1 MKFKPRKS
9 NICILN
15 SEKQTVTGGKLYF
28 TPKFISSTNVFEGL
42 EWDGWIWYAERAK
55 VDFRASE
62 LHHIKLNLNLQIGI
76 AFCEHWPLPSLT
88 FVILS
93 TSNQVLRIFLPCIVV
108 VWQDPP
114 IERDCSSARPVFY
127 TIFLWKLQ
135 LSDKS
140 CNFRICGFFKQSN
153 FFRRIQ
159 LCSSL
164 PEWVFKHFLTP

>member
-114 IERDCSSARPVFY
+114 IERDCSIAGRFF
-127 TIFLWKLQ
+127 IQFFCE
-135 LSDKS
+135 S
-140 CNFRICGFFKQSN
+140 CNFQTKVATLEFVGFLNKVISSGGFN
-153 FFRRIQ
+153 FAPACHGF
-159 LCSSL
+159 
-164 PEWVFKHFLTP
+164 FKHFLTP